1 MLSKRARHTILSVL
15 GACIVVYF
23 IYHTI
28 QGDRG
33 WVSMV
38 HLQSEVAEAQ
48 STLDKLKD
56 EHKRLDHREKRMR
69 SGSIDP
75 DLLEEEARKNL
86 NYSKPNDIII
96 LTPPNKKESPAQP

>member
-33 WVSMV
+33 WVSMLR
-38 HLQSEVAEAQ
+38 LQHEVEQAEQ
-48 STLDKLKD
+48 TLTKLQD
-56 EHKRLDHREKRMR
+56 EHQRLDHHERMMR
-69 SGSIDP
+69 SNSIDP
-75 DLLEEEARKNL
+75 DLLEEQARKNL
-86 NYSKPNDIII
+86 NYSKPNEIII
-96 LTPPNKKESPAQP
+96 LTPSTKKDDAPAP